1 MTGSWDFLANAPD
14 LRGRVALVTGGNSG
28 IGYDTI
34 RLFALRGAK
43 LYMASRTRPKARQAM
58 SEMYDRHPEIK
69 PGQLAWVSLD
79 LSDLKTVVAAAD
91 HVKANETRLD
101 IISVHTPGSQPNT
114 SSRSP
119 GADIGLQSTTRA
131 APRAWIARSRAE
143 SPIWPSTRLPDAD
156 VRIVIVSSNVQS
168 DFIPA
173 SYVPNF
179 TGPDA
184 LESPVPYYPWAH
196 RWLFPIF
203 IRIDMFAYA
212 VSKLATALY
221 ARDLQRRLDEAY
233 GDDCP
238 ASSSPILVM
247 AVTPGM
253 IRTPAMA
260 SVFQP
265 WLTGLMQRLAVTPAE
280 GARNSLFATTALDV
294 RSKPGVFAGRFM
306 LPVGRVA
313 LLQRGA
319 STDPTIGDGLWE
331 NTERGVNAYLQE
343 HGLGE
348 LLAW

>member
-1 MTGSWDFLANAPD
+1 MTGSWDFLANAPI
-14 LRGRVALVTGGNSG
+14 LRGGVALVTGGNSG

-34 RLFALRGAK
+34 SLLALRGAK
-43 LYMASRTRPKARQAM
+43 VYMASRTKSKARQAM

-101 IISVHTPGSQPNT
+101 IIINNACGTTGLDRPASGWEPNL
-114 SSRSP
+114 
-119 GADIGLQSTTRA
+119 AVNYIGHFALNNLLLPLLKSTA
-131 APRAWIARSRAE
+131 
-143 SPIWPSTRLPDAD
+143 RLPDAD
-156 VRIVIVSSNVQS
+156 VRIVVVSSNVQS

-184 LESPVPYYPWAH
+184 LESPMPYYPWAH

-233 GDDCP
+233 GDHSS
-238 ASSSPILVM
+238 ASSSPILVT

-265 WLTGLMQRLAVTPAE
+265 WLTGLMQRLAVTPVE
-280 GARNSLFATTALDV
+280 GARGSLFAATAADV
-294 RSKPGVFAGRFM
+294 RSRPEVFAGRFM

-313 LLQRGA
+313 PLQRGA

-331 NTERGVNAYLQE
+331 NTERGVNAYL
-343 HGLGE
+343 
-348 LLAW
+348 